1 MYTKEVMAVI
11 EEAVIQSTMEGTVD
25 GECNK
30 CGYSTTVEP
39 DASYKC
45 HECGEGVMQSPLR
58 KYGLI

>member
-1 MYTKEVMAVI
+1 MYT
-11 EEAVIQSTMEGTVD
+11 EEEMIVIQQAVVQSAMEGTVD